1 MRSRCSSVRDE
12 RTVSFP
18 LIGIG
23 GSLPSHD
30 MLVLRAFYGL
40 PECEWEWVK
49 ERERERERVQELCW
63 CKSRLFSWK
72 FLIMNKS
79 RCGENKITWPDL
91 SSWSPLNVLM
101 LNKIS
106 VINHLAGVEC
116 PFGSSFCPPY
126 LPTSACRPTL
136 FTYGVQKI
144 SLDDGKVWYCTA
156 LLSHT
161 SVYVH
166 VIL

>member
-12 RTVSFP
+12 RTVSFL

-23 GSLPSHD
+23 GSLARYACFTRI
-30 MLVLRAFYGL
+30 LR
-40 PECEWEWVK
+40 PTWVRVGVS
-49 ERERERERVQELCW
+49 EGARERE
-63 CKSRLFSWK
+63 CKSYVWVEPGC
-72 FLIMNKS
+72 FLNKS
-79 RCGENKITWPDL
+79 KNLAQRINSLDQIYHDEAPNIL
-91 SSWSPLNVLM
+91 A
-101 LNKIS
+101 LNKS
-106 VINHLAGVEC
+106 SAINHLAGVVC